1 MLFVL
6 PAVIEYVIVSP
17 SGSSACTFAMSV
29 LSLVSSAIDLAALP
43 SSNHGASFTFVTLI
57 TCDVVAVSEPS
68 LA

>member
-1 MLFVL
+1 M
-6 PAVIEYVIVSP
+6 SP